1 MGEALVPDDDSVVP
15 VAIIGQA
22 CRFPGDGENVESL
35 FDMLKTGRDAW
46 AEFPSDRVNI
56 DGFYHP
62 SGQRQGSIGF
72 RGAHFLKGDIKAFDA
87 AVCGEYSHNP
97 THRLSIRE
105 TVLQHIS
112 GRGTRDRPTAAHL
125 ARGHIPGTR
134 EWYFRPTF
142 PQPLPL
148 C

>member
-15 VAIIGQA
+15 VAIVGQA

-35 FDMLKTGRDAW
+35 FDMLKKGRDAW
-46 AEFPSDRVNI
+46 SEFPSDRVNI

-62 SGQRQGSIGF
+62 SGKRQGSIGF

-87 AVCGEYSHNP
+87 AVRGEYSHNP

-112 GRGTRDRPTAAHL
+112 SRSTRDRPTAAHI
-125 ARGHIPGTR
+125 ARGHIPGAR
-134 EWYFRPTF
+134 EWYFSPIS
-142 PQPLPL
+142 PQSLPL
-148 C
+148 R